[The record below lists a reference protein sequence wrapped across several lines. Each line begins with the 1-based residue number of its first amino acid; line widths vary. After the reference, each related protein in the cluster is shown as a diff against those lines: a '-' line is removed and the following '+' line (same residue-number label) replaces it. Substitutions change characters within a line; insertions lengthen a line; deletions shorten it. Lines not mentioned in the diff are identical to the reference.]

1 MEIDGKM
8 RYIFRLIFFISLAI
22 IIVVASILESRYIE
36 KVFHELEQDLLAL
49 EALLEKD
56 STQINTF
63 KNIEKTNYITQQW
76 HKKAKKLKF
85 LVWHTGIK
93 DVEVG
98 LSRITTYTSEN
109 NFTEAKV
116 ELNNLL
122 DFSRHYS
129 KDFKV
134 LWENIF

>member
-1 MEIDGKM
+1 M
-8 RYIFRLIFFISLAI
+8 RYILRLVFFSLI
-22 IIVVASILESRYIE
+22 LVGIVIASVLESRYIE
-36 KVFHELEQDLLAL
+36 KVFNTLETDLLSFGAML
-49 EALLEKD
+49 DEEK
-56 STQINTF
+56 TQINTF
-63 KNIEKTNYITQQW
+63 KNIEKIEFITQKW
-76 HKKAKKLKF
+76 HKNARKLKY

-98 LSRITTYTSEN
+98 LSRIATYTTEN

-129 KDFKV
+129 QDFKV